1 MATKKKAPTFV
12 EEFEVEVPE
21 TQKEEDEVINTLSWK
36 EIQAKYGILTD
47 EILDKNSDLSKYKIS
62 KEDEKVLR
70 DYVEKVYKDVADF
83 QLDMIHAP
91 VQVKQVFEFYGITAE
106 DIRQHRLEDKGLKA
120 EEIEIVTDYYN
131 ELFRKNAVQV
141 KKF

>member
-1 MATKKKAPTFV
+1 MATKKKEPTFV
-12 EEFEVEVPE
+12 EESKV
-21 TQKEEDEVINTLSWK
+21 EDEVINTLSWK

-70 DYVEKVYKDVADF
+70 DYGEKVYKDVADF

-91 VQVKQVFEFYGITAE
+91 AQVKQVFEFYGITAE
-106 DIRQHRLEDKGLKA
+106 DIKQHRLEDKGLKA
-120 EEIEIVTDYYN
+120 EEVEIVTNYYN

>member
-1 MATKKKAPTFV
+1 MATKKKEPTFV
-12 EEFEVEVPE
+12 EENNV
-21 TQKEEDEVINTLSWK
+21 EDEVINTLSWK

-91 VQVKQVFEFYGITAE
+91 AQVKQVFEFYGITAD
-106 DIRQHRLEDKGLKA
+106 DIKQHRLEDKGLKA
-120 EEIEIVTDYYN
+120 EEIEIVANYYN
-131 ELFRKNAVQV
+131 ELFRKNAVQI
-141 KKF
+141 KRF

>member
-1 MATKKKAPTFV
+1 MATKKKEPAFV
-12 EEFEVEVPE
+12 EENKV
-21 TQKEEDEVINTLSWK
+21 EDEVINTLSWK

-47 EILDKNSDLSKYKIS
+47 EILDKNSDLSKYEIS

-70 DYVEKVYKDVADF
+70 DYLEKVYKDVADF

-91 VQVKQVFEFYGITAE
+91 AQVKQVFEFYGITAE
-106 DIRQHRLEDKGLKA
+106 DIKQHNLEDKGLKA

>member
-1 MATKKKAPTFV
+1 MATKKKEPTFV
-12 EEFEVEVPE
+12 EENKV
-21 TQKEEDEVINTLSWK
+21 EDEVINTLSWK

-47 EILDKNSDLSKYKIS
+47 EILDKNSDLSKYNIS

-70 DYVEKVYKDVADF
+70 DYVEKVYRDVADF

-91 VQVKQVFEFYGITAE
+91 AQVKQVFEFYGIAAE
-106 DIRQHRLEDKGLKA
+106 DIKQHRLEDKGLNA
-120 EEIEIVTDYYN
+120 EEIEIVTNYYN

-141 KKF
+141 KRF

>member
-1 MATKKKAPTFV
+1 MATKKKEPAFV
-12 EEFEVEVPE
+12 EENKV
-21 TQKEEDEVINTLSWK
+21 EDEVINTLSWK

-47 EILDKNSDLSKYKIS
+47 EILDKNSDLSKYEIS

-70 DYVEKVYKDVADF
+70 DYLEKVYKDVADF

-91 VQVKQVFEFYGITAE
+91 AQVKQVFEFYGITAE
-106 DIRQHRLEDKGLKA
+106 DIKQHKLEDKGLKA

>member
-1 MATKKKAPTFV
+1 MATKKKEPTFV
-12 EEFEVEVPE
+12 EESNV
-21 TQKEEDEVINTLSWK
+21 EDEVINTLSWK

-70 DYVEKVYKDVADF
+70 DYLEKVYKDVADF

-91 VQVKQVFEFYGITAE
+91 AQVKQVFEFYGITAE
-106 DIRQHRLEDKGLKA
+106 DIKQHRLEDKGLNA
-120 EEIEIVTDYYN
+120 EEIEMVTDYYN

-141 KKF
+141 KRF